1 VESIF
6 VIDYRNVSVMV
17 SKMLQNI
24 DLLKI
29 KSLLRTELSPI
40 KKDISKIREDINM
53 VIEVFDN
60 KDIEIEKRLT
70 AVESKVGIFR

>member
-1 VESIF
+1 MESIF

>member
-1 VESIF
+1 
-6 VIDYRNVSVMV
+6 MV